1 MDGRLQRPDQC
12 VHHTSVQRGSA
23 LHVTQVWRTLEAYEM
38 FLCTALATLVS
49 WPRRR
54 STPAIGVGP
63 GNAPAYVA
71 RDAAVE
77 RAADIVASK
86 SFDNGIIC
94 GSEQHLIVDEQ
105 VAARLRRALQDE
117 GAAVLTAQ
125 EVALVER
132 QLFDPVNQRL
142 RRDLVG
148 QSARVL
154 ASAAGVAV
162 QPGCRLLVA
171 PPFRRRA
178 LAALTGRAAGAA
190 GASADS
196 PGRGRRPRAVPEAA
210 LGGGGRAHC
219 GRPYLKPAARAH
231 LRERP
236 ASQQDHPQRPLEPG
250 LCRPG

>member
-1 MDGRLQRPDQC
+1 MR
-12 VHHTSVQRGSA
+12 SA
-23 LHVTQVWRTLEAYEM
+23 GIAMV
-38 FLCTALATLVS
+38 LATGGTGVVRAAYS
-49 WPRRR
+49 
-54 STPAIGVGP
+54 SGTPAIGVGP

-77 RAADIVASK
+77 RAARDIVASK

-142 RRDLVG
+142 RRDFVG

-210 LGGGGRAHC
+210 LGRGGRAHC
-219 GRPYLKPAARAH
+219 GRPYPKPAARAH